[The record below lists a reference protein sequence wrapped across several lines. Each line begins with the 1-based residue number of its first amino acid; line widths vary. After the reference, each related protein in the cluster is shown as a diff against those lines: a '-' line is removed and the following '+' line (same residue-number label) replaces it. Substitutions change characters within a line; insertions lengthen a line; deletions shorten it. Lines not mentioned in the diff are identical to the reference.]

1 MNALFVSKGHT
12 PGGETMPDLAK
23 KIDGKKFMWDKGHY
37 ATEQEAHEK
46 MAQYEKDGF
55 EVECEEEGGEY
66 LVYTRRLVTEIVLE
80 EGGQTL

>member
-1 MNALFVSKGHT
+1 
-12 PGGETMPDLAK
+12 MPDLAK

-37 ATEQEAHEK
+37 STDQEAREK

-55 EVECEEEGGEY
+55 EAECVEENGTY

-80 EGGQTL
+80 

>member
-1 MNALFVSKGHT
+1 
-12 PGGETMPDLAK
+12 MPDLAK

-37 ATEQEAHEK
+37 STDQEAREK

-55 EVECEEEGGEY
+55 EAECVEENGNY

-80 EGGQTL
+80 DGGQTL

>member
-1 MNALFVSKGHT
+1 
-12 PGGETMPDLAK
+12 MPNLAK

-37 ATEQEAHEK
+37 STQKEAQEK
-46 MAQYEKDGF
+46 MTQYEKDDF
-55 EVECEEEGGEY
+55 EVECIEESGQY